1 VEQDD
6 NAFLDELLARPAN
19 KRRHRIVLK
28 QADRQRLRAI
38 ATTAGITQWPISST
52 QDKLHA
58 FIDQVRTRI
67 VAATLRRLRGSY
79 PTLDRLD
86 AKYRGTPRGELDRDE
101 QQLVRNIAGYGIPW
115 RWYSPEGYEEI
126 SRKLHAAAAE
136 RTTR

>member
-1 VEQDD
+1 MEQDD

-28 QADRQRLRAI
+28 QADRQRLRTLA
-38 ATTAGITQWPISST
+38 AAAGITQWPISST

-58 FIDQVRTRI
+58 FVGQVRARI

-86 AKYRGTPRGELDRDE
+86 AKYRGTPKGEFNRDE
-101 QQLVRNIAGYGIPW
+101 LHLVRNVAGYNTPW
-115 RWYSPEGYEEI
+115 RWYSVEGYEEI
-126 SRKLHAAAAE
+126 SRRLHAAAAE
-136 RTTR
+136 WARR